1 MLSRV
6 DSSAVRVLKLG
17 GGGAIAMPSA
27 VVETL
32 LEVAPVFA
40 DFTAGD
46 RKELLELIVEETYA
60 AGLEIV
66 SVGEQARSMYVL
78 AEGTVEVRE
87 SSDDEDTALATL
99 IPPCSFGEVAFFE
112 NSTHSTTV
120 CTLTPVRVISI
131 DRAGY
136 DRLLAQQSLAG
147 YKLALNV
154 LLKLGEQVRCVEEWV
169 AEELK
174 RSPNITR
181 AQWAAFRAKLYQG
194 HEI

>member
-1 MLSRV
+1 
-6 DSSAVRVLKLG
+6 
-17 GGGAIAMPSA
+17 MPSA

-32 LEVAPVFA
+32 MEVAPIFA
-40 DFTAGD
+40 DFTPDD
-46 RKELLELIVEETYA
+46 RKELLELVVEETHG
-60 AGLEIV
+60 AGREII

-78 AEGTVEVRE
+78 AEGTVEIRE
-87 SSDDEDTALATL
+87 SAGSDDVMATL

-120 CTLTPVRVISI
+120 SALTAVRVISI

-136 DRLLAQQSLAG
+136 DRLLARQSLAA

-154 LLKLGEQVRCVEEWV
+154 LLKLGDQVRRVEEWV

-174 RSPNITR
+174 KSPSITQ

-194 HEI
+194 YEV

>member
-1 MLSRV
+1 
-6 DSSAVRVLKLG
+6 
-17 GGGAIAMPSA
+17 MPSA

-40 DFTAGD
+40 DFTVND
-46 RKELLELIVEETYA
+46 RNELLELVVEETYA

-78 AEGTVEVRE
+78 AEGTVEIRE
-87 SSDDEDTALATL
+87 SSDAEDTALATL

-112 NSTHSTTV
+112 KSTHSTTV

-131 DRAGY
+131 DRSGY
-136 DRLLAQQSLAG
+136 DRLLAQQSLAA

-154 LLKLGEQVRCVEEWV
+154 LLKLGDQVRRVEEWV

-174 RSPNITR
+174 KSPGITH
-181 AQWAAFRAKLYQG
+181 AQWSAFRAKLYQG
-194 HEI
+194 YEV

>member
-1 MLSRV
+1 V
-6 DSSAVRVLKLG
+6 
-17 GGGAIAMPSA
+17 IIMPSA

-40 DFTAGD
+40 NFTPSD
-46 RKELLELIVEETYA
+46 RKDLLELVVEETYA

-78 AEGTVEVRE
+78 AEGTVEIRE
-87 SSDDEDTALATL
+87 SSDNDDEGALATL

-112 NSTHSTTV
+112 KSVHSTTV

-136 DRLLAQQSLAG
+136 DRLLARQSLGA

-154 LLKLGEQVRCVEEWV
+154 LLKLGDQVRRVEEWV

-174 RSPNITR
+174 KAAGITHD
-181 AQWAAFRAKLYQG
+181 QWVVFRAKLYQEN
-194 HEI
+194 EI

>member
-1 MLSRV
+1 
-6 DSSAVRVLKLG
+6 
-17 GGGAIAMPSA
+17 MPSA

-32 LEVAPVFA
+32 LEVAPIFA
-40 DFTAGD
+40 DFTADD
-46 RKELLELIVEETYA
+46 RSELLELVVEETYA

-78 AEGTVEVRE
+78 AEGTVEIRE
-87 SSDDEDTALATL
+87 SSDVDDTTALATL

-112 NSTHSTTV
+112 KSTHSTTV

-136 DRLLAQQSLAG
+136 DRLLAQQSLAA

-154 LLKLGEQVRCVEEWV
+154 LLKLAEQVRRVEEWV
-169 AEELK
+169 ADELK
-174 RSPNITR
+174 KSPGITH

-194 HEI
+194 YEV

>member
-1 MLSRV
+1 
-6 DSSAVRVLKLG
+6 
-17 GGGAIAMPSA
+17 MPSA

-40 DFTAGD
+40 DFTPGD
-46 RKELLELIVEETYA
+46 RKVMLELIVEETYA
-60 AGLEIV
+60 AELEIV

-78 AEGTVEVRE
+78 AEGTVEIRE
-87 SSDDEDTALATL
+87 TSDEDTALATL

-136 DRLLAQQSLAG
+136 DRLLAQQSLAA

-154 LLKLGEQVRCVEEWV
+154 LLKLGDQVRRVEEWV
-169 AEELK
+169 ADEFK
-174 RSPNITR
+174 RSPGITR

-194 HEI
+194 YEV

>member
-1 MLSRV
+1 
-6 DSSAVRVLKLG
+6 
-17 GGGAIAMPSA
+17 MPSA

-32 LEVAPVFA
+32 LEVAPVFDA
-40 DFTAGD
+40 FSEKD
-46 RKELLELIVEETYA
+46 RKELTELIVEETYA

-66 SVGEQARSMYVL
+66 SVGEPARSMYVL
-78 AEGTVEVRE
+78 AEGTVEIRE
-87 SSDDEDTALATL
+87 SSNADDALALATL

-120 CTLTPVRVISI
+120 TTLTPVRVISI
-131 DRAGY
+131 DRTGY
-136 DRLLAQQSLAG
+136 DRMLARQSLAA

-154 LLKLGEQVRCVEEWV
+154 LLKLGDQVRRVEEWV

-174 RSPNITR
+174 KSPGITH

-194 HEI
+194 NEI